1 MECTEIEFPHE
12 PYFLASL
19 STFHSPYISSDFLI
33 QYLSMYLSV
42 LADIGGGG
50 GSIGTTIY
58 CRAFLREAPLAPL
71 LREASSSSTG
81 FEELLSDS
89 FSSMLFSCSKG
100 KKEPFVALETP
111 RRPTTL
117 TFLPFNLLFSVLLVM
132 VFLVNYWELIFIKLC
147 QNFTTRSLKLSTI

>member
-42 LADIGGGG
+42 LADIGKEVVVQSERQYIAVPSTRSTFSSAATRGL
-50 GSIGTTIY
+50 
-58 CRAFLREAPLAPL
+58 FLEH
-71 LREASSSSTG
+71 TG

-100 KKEPFVALETP
+100 QERTLCCLRNTSTSNHIDFLTP
-111 RRPTTL
+111 
-117 TFLPFNLLFSVLLVM
+117 
-132 VFLVNYWELIFIKLC
+132 LICSSLYFWSWSSWSIIK
-147 QNFTTRSLKLSTI
+147 S